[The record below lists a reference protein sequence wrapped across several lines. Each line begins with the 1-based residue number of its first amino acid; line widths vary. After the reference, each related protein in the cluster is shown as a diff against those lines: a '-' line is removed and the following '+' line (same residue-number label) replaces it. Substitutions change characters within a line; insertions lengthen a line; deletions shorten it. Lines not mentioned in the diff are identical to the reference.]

1 MSAPRQ
7 SIKSREFVDISEKL
21 ATFKTSHSPLTH
33 FETEELSNIR
43 NIISLIEKTQIITL
57 LGKLWSGSLGK
68 LEVDTS
74 VVASG

>member
-1 MSAPRQ
+1 M
-7 SIKSREFVDISEKL
+7 
-21 ATFKTSHSPLTH
+21 H

-43 NIISLIEKTQIITL
+43 NIISLIEKPQIITL
-57 LGKLWSGSLGK
+57 LGKLRSGSLGK